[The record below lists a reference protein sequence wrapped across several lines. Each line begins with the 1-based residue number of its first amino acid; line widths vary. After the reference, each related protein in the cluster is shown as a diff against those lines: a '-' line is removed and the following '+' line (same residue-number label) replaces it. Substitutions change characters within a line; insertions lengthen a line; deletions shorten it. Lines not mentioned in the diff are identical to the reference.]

1 MTHEIDW
8 TVIAQQLAAP
18 FDPDDVDWR
27 PSGKA
32 GANQRT
38 SLVAYVDARVIQN
51 RLDDV
56 VGVGGWSFDWTPVV
70 VEGGDVKVAK
80 GTLVIYGVSKSD
92 VGTASN
98 WEASKGAASDA
109 LKRAAVMFSC
119 GRYLYSLPA
128 VTVALDTQGHVPE
141 ETLAQIRKRLA
152 ARMIAPAA

>member
-1 MTHEIDW
+1 MSNEIDW
-8 TVIAQQLAAP
+8 TTIGAQLAAP
-18 FDPDDVDWR
+18 FDPADVDWK
-27 PSGKA
+27 PAGKTNP
-32 GANQRT
+32 GARV
-38 SLVAYVDARVIQN
+38 SLVAFVDARVIQN

-70 VEGGDVKVAK
+70 VEGGEIKVAK
-80 GTLVIYGVSKSD
+80 GTLTMYGVSKSD

-98 WEASKGAASDA
+98 WEASKGAVSDA

-128 VTVALDTQGHVPE
+128 ATVTLDAQGHVPE

-152 ARMIAPAA
+152 ARIAA

>member
-1 MTHEIDW
+1 MSNEIDW
-8 TVIAQQLAAP
+8 TTIAQQLATP
-18 FDPDDVDWR
+18 FDPADVDWR

-32 GANQRT
+32 GAGQRT
-38 SLVAYVDARVIQN
+38 SLAAYVDARVIQN

-56 VGVGGWSFDWTPVV
+56 VGVGGWSFDWTPVA

-80 GTLVIYGVSKSD
+80 GSLTILGVTKSD

-98 WEASKGAASDA
+98 WEPSKGAVSDA

-128 VTVALDTQGHVPE
+128 VTVTLDAQGHVPE